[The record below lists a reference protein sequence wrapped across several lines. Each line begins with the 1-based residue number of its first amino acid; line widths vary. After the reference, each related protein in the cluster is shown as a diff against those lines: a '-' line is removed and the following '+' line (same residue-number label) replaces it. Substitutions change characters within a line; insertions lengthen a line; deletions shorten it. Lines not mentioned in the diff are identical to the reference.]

1 MLKLMLLAKV
11 CYRTVEFT
19 RSATRANL
27 LHCSRK
33 RFLSQ
38 DATGAIFSKHGST
51 NPCNHG
57 GNLRFEVWFL
67 GDDEPAV
74 LITTS
79 DFNPKWDN
87 SPSLY
92 VPIYDDTSVL
102 IDTDEYNVVPVDI
115 TPFNGYK
122 ELYDIPY
129 FNGINSSSPPFQ
141 LSDVGA
147 KGVLAISNH
156 VLPDH
161 PSKIKINPP
170 NWHKGTSVYGGVVL
184 HQDSSGKFEYVL
196 LANSTANP
204 ETYLLKSRA

>member
-1 MLKLMLLAKV
+1 MVLPILAITAGICVLK
-11 CYRTVEFT
+11 Y
-19 RSATRANL
+19 S
-27 LHCSRK
+27 
-33 RFLSQ
+33 
-38 DATGAIFSKHGST
+38 G
-51 NPCNHG
+51 
-57 GNLRFEVWFL
+57 L

-74 LITTS
+74 LITTMILIP
-79 DFNPKWDN
+79 NGTIL
-87 SPSLY
+87 SLY

-196 LANSTANP
+196 LTNSTANLGTYIYSNLVHNALLRKRVGAGKPNARITISVQKRP
-204 ETYLLKSRA
+204 ETSEYNQMIEKVKTLCFL